1 MNPQGLLA
9 LAAASTSG
17 QGCPPR
23 GRSSTHTKDALTLRP
38 EERVPP
44 WPQDLDASRSMGSGR
59 TAVADRE
66 PSAKKIKSRV
76 GYLPL
81 CHGLGLPPGA

>member
-23 GRSSTHTKDALTLRP
+23 ERSSTHTKDALTLRP

-66 PSAKKIKSRV
+66 PNEARWMRIAGRLRSSGVA
-76 GYLPL
+76 
-81 CHGLGLPPGA
+81 LGGVA